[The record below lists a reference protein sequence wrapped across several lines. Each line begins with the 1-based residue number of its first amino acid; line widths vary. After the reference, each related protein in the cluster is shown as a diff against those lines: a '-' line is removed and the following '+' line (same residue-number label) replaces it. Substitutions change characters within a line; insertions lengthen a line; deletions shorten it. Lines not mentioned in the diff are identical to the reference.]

1 MGSVRS
7 IRVRIMTDLSY
18 EEKFILEKLKENGGN
33 LGYKQLQE
41 LCANEFEG
49 VRLVLKKM
57 KEKGL
62 VEFDGMIPGF
72 SADITLTIQ

>member
-1 MGSVRS
+1 
-7 IRVRIMTDLSY
+7 MTDLSY

-72 SADITLTIQ
+72 SADIRLTIQ

>member
-1 MGSVRS
+1 
-7 IRVRIMTDLSY
+7 MTDLSY
-18 EEKFILEKLKENGGN
+18 EENFILKKLKENDGS

-62 VEFDGMIPGF
+62 VDFDGMIPGF
-72 SADITLTIQ
+72 SADITLTAE